1 MEMSI
6 RELVMHPVQLVSTD
20 IIEIEAKKTKT
31 ERSDMQMNK
40 EHMNIDT
47 KLKCEALTE
56 CEGYSYIQLELI
68 PQSGEFSL
76 RILVQ
81 GKFETDRPLD
91 GETFERFLLT
101 QGIRLLWSYAREIV
115 YDISGKMLR
124 EPFLLPTLDVVKTLA
139 KTTINKDVTDD
150 EEGCSKE
157 NR

>member
-6 RELVMHPVQLVSTD
+6 RELIMHPVQLVTTD
-20 IIEIEAKKTKT
+20 IIEIEAKRTKQLCS
-31 ERSDMQMNK
+31 EVNK
-40 EHMNIDT
+40 NEHMDIET
-47 KLKCEALTE
+47 KLKCETLNE
-56 CEGYSYIQLELI
+56 REGYSYIQLEII

-76 RILVQ
+76 RVAVR
-81 GKFETDRPLD
+81 GKFETEKPLD

-101 QGIRLLWSYAREIV
+101 QGVRLLWSYAREIV

-139 KTTINKDVTDD
+139 KAIINEDVTDD